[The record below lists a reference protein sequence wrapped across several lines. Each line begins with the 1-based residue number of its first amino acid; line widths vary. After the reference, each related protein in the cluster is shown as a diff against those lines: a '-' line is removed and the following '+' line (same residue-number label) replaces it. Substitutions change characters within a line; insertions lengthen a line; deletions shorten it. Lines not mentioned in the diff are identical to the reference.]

1 MQLVTPSVVAM
12 AVRME
17 MVICITVFH
26 VSRLILIVLS
36 FLFILKLKAHAHDRK
51 VNFRICSDHNP
62 TRQAVH
68 VPFNP
73 YKFRMIKKDES
84 QNS

>member
-26 VSRLILIVLS
+26 VSR
-36 FLFILKLKAHAHDRK
+36 FI
-51 VNFRICSDHNP
+51 F
-62 TRQAVH
+62 
-68 VPFNP
+68 
-73 YKFRMIKKDES
+73 MIFIFDY
-84 QNS
+84 